1 MTGFARVQLS
11 SEEGEVL
18 VSVKSVNHR
27 GLDIHFR
34 MPDELDGFEGDLRAA
49 VKRQA
54 LRGHFQ
60 VRVAFNRS
68 QSASCVLD
76 RGRLES
82 YLAAFGQA
90 AGELG
95 LSAEP
100 DLNAALSLPGMFR
113 EAGEAE
119 PAESIRQLFVSAM
132 EAAMDALN
140 EFREREGGELAAEL
154 KARAAAIHEFGARIE
169 ELRGRALPA
178 FQARLNERLADLLG
192 GTSVEPH
199 RLAQEVAIIADRS
212 DVCEEL
218 TRLKVHTAQ
227 LGSILDSGGEVG
239 KKMDFLLQEM
249 SREANTILSKTVG
262 VGDIGLGIT
271 DLALAAKA
279 EIEKIREQSQNL
291 E

>member
-1 MTGFARVQLS
+1 
-11 SEEGEVL
+11 
-18 VSVKSVNHR
+18 
-27 GLDIHFR
+27 
-34 MPDELDGFEGDLRAA
+34 
-49 VKRQA
+49 
-54 LRGHFQ
+54 
-60 VRVAFNRS
+60 
-68 QSASCVLD
+68 
-76 RGRLES
+76 
-82 YLAAFGQA
+82 
-90 AGELG
+90 
-95 LSAEP
+95 
-100 DLNAALSLPGMFR
+100 MFR

-119 PAESIRQLFVSAM
+119 PAESTRQLLVSAM

-169 ELRGRALPA
+169 ELRDRALPA

-227 LGSILDSGGEVG
+227 LGSILDGGGEVG

>member
-49 VKRQA
+49 VKRRA

-100 DLNAALSLPGMFR
+100 DLNAALSLFR

-119 PAESIRQLFVSAM
+119 PAESIRQLLVSAM

-140 EFREREGGELAAEL
+140 EFREREGGELAFEL

-218 TRLKVHTAQ
+218 TRLKIHSTQ

-262 VGDIGLGIT
+262 IGDIGLGIT